1 MTQKPSILII
11 SGTRASGKTTFCTLV
26 AKILRSNG
34 WDVAGLL
41 SLPVIKHGEQIAKDA
56 FDIRSKVCRRLA
68 SINFQDE
75 ATTEVQIGRWI
86 FDTKTLAWC
95 NIVFQS
101 SVPCDFL
108 VIDEIGPLEF
118 NQRQGFVEALTALD
132 SGEFKFAMAVVR
144 PELTSVALE
153 RWPTAKILELTDPE
167 YGEQQAIQL
176 AAEMT
181 NGIHPPER

>member
-1 MTQKPSILII
+1 MTQKSSILII
-11 SGTRASGKTTFCTLV
+11 SGTRASGKTTFCTLI
-26 AKILRSNG
+26 AKILESDG

-41 SLPVIKHGEQIAKDA
+41 SLPVIQKGEQIAKDA
-56 FDIRSKVCRRLA
+56 LDIRSGVRRSLA
-68 SINFQDE
+68 RIDFQCT
-75 ATTEVQIGRWI
+75 ATTEVQIGRWV
-86 FDTKTLAWC
+86 FDTKILAWC
-95 NIVFQS
+95 NNVFQS

-118 NQRQGFVEALTALD
+118 NQGQGFLDALTALD
-132 SGEFKFAMAVVR
+132 SGDFTFAMAVVR

-167 YGEQQAIQL
+167 HGEQQAIQL

-181 NGIHPPER
+181 NDIHPPER